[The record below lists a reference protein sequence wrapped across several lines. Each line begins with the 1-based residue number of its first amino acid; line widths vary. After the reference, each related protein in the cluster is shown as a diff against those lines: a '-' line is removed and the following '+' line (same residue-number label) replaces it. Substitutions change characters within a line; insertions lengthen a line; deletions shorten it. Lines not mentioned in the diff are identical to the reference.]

1 MLKHLQ
7 FALVAC
13 LTFSSNGATATSDKP
28 DTWWECSQHFRFG
41 EATQEL
47 SGRIFRTVSVNGT
60 SSSNGYEMWGQGIR
74 VAWTA
79 DKANAG
85 RDVQSLDV
93 TIPCVVDEN
102 KSGVYGYIFG
112 DDTLKQSVT
121 MLSVKNAQKGYATC
135 SAFFY
140 NRGFGLGLESHDRW
154 SFKVMRGNGELV
166 AQRIL
171 PFPDRLAREAAFLR
185 SRAAIDEAW
194 LRRDQTLLVTQSA
207 DTLPLQRGICLLST
221 PTARDELE
229 QSSI

>member
-1 MLKHLQ
+1 MSKHVR
-7 FALVAC
+7 FALLLC
-13 LTFSSNGATATSDKP
+13 LTVSSTRATATSDKR

-41 EATQEL
+41 DATQEL
-47 SGRIFRTVSVNGT
+47 SGRVFRTVSVNGT

-74 VAWTA
+74 IAWTA
-79 DKANAG
+79 DKANAD

-93 TIPCVVDEN
+93 TIPCVFDEK

-112 DDTLKQSVT
+112 DDTLVQAVT
-121 MLSVKNAQKGYATC
+121 MLSAKNAQKGYATC

-140 NRGFGLGLESHDRW
+140 NRGLGLGLESLNRW

-194 LRRDQTLLVTQSA
+194 IRRDETLFVTQSA
-207 DTLPLQRGICLLST
+207 DTLPFQRGVCLLST
-221 PTARDELE
+221 PSAREELE
-229 QSSI
+229 LGSI